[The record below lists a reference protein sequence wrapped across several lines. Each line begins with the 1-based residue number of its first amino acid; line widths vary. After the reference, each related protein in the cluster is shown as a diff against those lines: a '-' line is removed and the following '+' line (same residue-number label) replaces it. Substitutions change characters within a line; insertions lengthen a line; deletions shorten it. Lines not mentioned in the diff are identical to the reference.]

1 MARQNPAA
9 SRSAGIPG
17 PAARRPPR
25 LRQVPARISMGKKD
39 CGESWGL
46 WAGTL
51 SSIQPGVPERLVPAR
66 LPRGASGAPS
76 SQSSLFPRQNRQILP
91 AKCCFRPL
99 SRPLPDPAK
108 GLYCRVAFRLL
119 KMILALYAVLRLQ
132 LRTETNSI
140 RKPPQTTRG
149 IHLRPERNLN
159 RSLSHVN
166 RQGGPDNGQ
175 Y

>member
-1 MARQNPAA
+1 M
-9 SRSAGIPG
+9 PG

-25 LRQVPARISMGKKD
+25 LRQVPARISMGKKN

-51 SSIQPGVPERLVPAR
+51 SSIQPGVPERLASAR

-76 SQSSLFPRQNRQILP
+76 PQSGLFSRQNRQILP

-99 SRPLPDPAK
+99 SRPLSDPAK
-108 GLYCRVAFRLL
+108 GLYCRVASGGR
-119 KMILALYAVLRLQ
+119 KNILARSAVLRIQ

-140 RKPPQTTRG
+140 QETTPNHTRN